1 MKIVKQLIIIII
13 PVILVV
19 IVGGLCYLFIPRSLT
34 NIVPT
39 DNIICIYYEYD
50 STDTAEQIFL
60 TEQEQQELKDI
71 LSKKKYRPQNIAEKA
86 VSSRRICILYKDG
99 MSIQMDSCRITKIKD
114 ASSKKY
120 SIHLIGEGN
129 LFKFFPEQDD
139 LTLK

>member
-34 NIVPT
+34 NIVPM

-71 LSKKKYRPQNIAEKA
+71 LSKKNIDHK
-86 VSSRRICILYKDG
+86 ILLKKLFRQDVYVFY
-99 MSIQMDSCRITKIKD
+99 IKT
-114 ASSKKY
+114 
-120 SIHLIGEGN
+120 EC
-129 LFKFFPEQDD
+129 LFKWIAVE
-139 LTLK
+139 